1 MATYK
6 ELSKCILFYSAK
18 DFLDS
23 INKLFEYKFDKVPD
37 QNKYIFMYRPINTTE
52 WKVKAISFCVKNHAV
67 QKEDDN
73 YRLVTSI
80 GNTDEDMFILDI
92 KEYLENLMAEN
103 KTQRAAEDISK
114 IRLGTP
120 YAWTDEKEF
129 QFLKEPGLLTL
140 RIGNGWSTTK
150 ESGVYYNVGFGFNAW
165 KHKTIQSRKRRLNE
179 TNETV

>member
-6 ELSKCILFYSAK
+6 ELSKCISFYSAK

-23 INKLFEYKFDKVPD
+23 INKLFEYKFDKVPG
-37 QNKYIFMYRPINTTE
+37 QNKYILMYRPINTTE
-52 WKVKAISFCVKNHAV
+52 WKVKAISFCVKNHTV

-92 KEYLENLMAEN
+92 KEYLENLMVEN
-103 KTQRAAEDISK
+103 KTQRVAEDISK

-120 YAWTDEKEF
+120 YGWTDEKEF

-140 RIGNGWSTTK
+140 
-150 ESGVYYNVGFGFNAW
+150 
-165 KHKTIQSRKRRLNE
+165 
-179 TNETV
+179 